1 MTTRFICDW
10 CHLDIV
16 TPIEKRHTVKLLENN
31 VLMRRYDYHE
41 RCYGEAV
48 AALDKALAALE
59 TREVRDGTG

>member
-10 CHLDIV
+10 CREDIV
-16 TPIEKRHTVKLLENN
+16 TPTDKRCTVKVLENN

-48 AALDKALAALE
+48 AALDKALVALE
-59 TREVRDGTG
+59 TREVRDGTD